1 MGLFSL
7 SPFKRD
13 PARREESRRIA
24 ALVRAR
30 LSLGEDDAVTVSEIA
45 CGDPACG
52 GAETVVLVMRSGRR
66 TEAVKL
72 RKPMAM
78 VEAPDI
84 DAAWEAGSASGA
96 ISSAG

>member
-24 ALVRAR
+24 ALVRAHLQ
-30 LSLGEDDAVTVSEIA
+30 LSDDDAVTVSEIA

-52 GAETVVLVMRSGRR
+52 GAETVVLVMRPGRR

-78 VEAPDI
+78 VEAADL
-84 DAAWEAGSASGA
+84 DAAWEAGGSGA
-96 ISSAG
+96 AISAG

>member
-24 ALVRAR
+24 ALVREHLL
-30 LSLGEDDAVTVSEIA
+30 LSDDDAVTVSEIA

-52 GAETVVLVMRSGRR
+52 GGETVVLVMRPGRR
-66 TEAVKL
+66 TEATKI
-72 RKPMAM
+72 KKAMALVEPAD
-78 VEAPDI
+78 VEA
-84 DAAWEAGSASGA
+84 AWPAPAPPG
-96 ISSAG
+96 